1 MKILQRKI
9 LLIVAI
15 FCISNFLPNNC
26 YSLDPPPI
34 TPVDQFFVQNRYG
47 IPPMLPDWHLVVDGA
62 VTTPLSL
69 TLQDLMQY
77 APTTLMATLACNVP
91 SPPSDLIGNA
101 NWTGVSLNTILG
113 QANPLG
119 TAQTVFFHARDGYVQ
134 AFSLQ
139 SLLDRNDIILAY

>member
-15 FCISNFLPNNC
+15 FFISNFLPNNC

-69 TLQDLMQY
+69 TLQNLMQY
-77 APTTLMATLACNVP
+77 ANQEALEEC
-91 SPPSDLIGNA
+91 
-101 NWTGVSLNTILG
+101 
-113 QANPLG
+113 
-119 TAQTVFFHARDGYVQ
+119 
-134 AFSLQ
+134 
-139 SLLDRNDIILAY
+139 LDYFEQKIDQQG